1 MLERPWCHPHPGPF
15 PRSGLVCYFTWR
27 VSQRA
32 DAGPS
37 HSTEMQCAAQS
48 TSPAPFPVHGTAL
61 LPQAGREQ
69 LESCCFSWW
78 HSAVSQQRAPP
89 RAVPSWSSWIQRE
102 EQQVEDTN
110 KIVVWGT
117 VWESLPLW
125 TKIVCTKNVLF
136 FPAYNSNVGPS
147 LKNGCFCKILT
158 SVLSL
163 VYVPHCVFKV

>member
-15 PRSGLVCYFTWR
+15 PRSGLLCYFTWR

-78 HSAVSQQRAPP
+78 HSGVSQQRAPP

-102 EQQVEDTN
+102 EQQVEDTKRTKLLSGGLFEN
-110 KIVVWGT
+110 RCPCELKLCAQKMSCS
-117 VWESLPLW
+117 SLLITP
-125 TKIVCTKNVLF
+125 T
-136 FPAYNSNVGPS
+136 
-147 LKNGCFCKILT
+147 
-158 SVLSL
+158 
-163 VYVPHCVFKV
+163 